1 MAVAVLI
8 ESGIAL
14 KLERLPLVVA
24 LQFRGFY
31 SQREK
36 QPWPFLAG
44 RSHDDSERFRILS
57 DAVWSL
63 PRPHSS
69 TSIGPSL
76 TFHGEGS
83 IVKDAAKRKSAK
95 SLNKMSLSAAA
106 AADHLIQ
113 QKCLQFILL
122 AE

>member
-1 MAVAVLI
+1 MAVTVLI

-14 KLERLPLVVA
+14 KPERWPLVVA
-24 LQFRGFY
+24 LQYRGPY
-31 SQREK
+31 SQRGK

-69 TSIGPSL
+69 RRRRGLKVFVPTSFLG
-76 TFHGEGS
+76 
-83 IVKDAAKRKSAK
+83 K
-95 SLNKMSLSAAA
+95 AAA
-106 AADHLIQ
+106 PKA
-113 QKCLQFILL
+113 LL
-122 AE
+122 PS